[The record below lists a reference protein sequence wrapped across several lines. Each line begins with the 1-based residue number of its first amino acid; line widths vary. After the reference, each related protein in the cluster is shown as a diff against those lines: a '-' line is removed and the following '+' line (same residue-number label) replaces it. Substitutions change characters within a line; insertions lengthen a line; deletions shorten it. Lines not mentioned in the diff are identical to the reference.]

1 VDKYK
6 FSDEAARILENLDVP
21 FVIYQS
27 ISNRIVTILATNG
40 FCDLIGLSRADAI
53 KLLDTDMYRGTHP
66 EDKAFVAELGIKFAA
81 GTSEYDCVYRSWSPR
96 LEDYGIVHAVGRHII
111 MEDGTPLLL
120 VYYMDESSH
129 SEGKSDDFTDDIRE
143 VFAHMI
149 SNKMPV
155 LNSYYDILTGLPN
168 MAYFFELAE
177 AGCKEIVKHGE
188 TPTIL
193 SFDLNGMKDFN
204 SQHGIEEGNKLL
216 CALADILREEYTNE
230 NCARFGE
237 DHFYV
242 FTSDKG
248 VEEGI
253 QRVFDALEHA
263 NEGHVLPL
271 RVGVYIDEYNVAN
284 MGAACDR
291 AKMACDYDRNTYF
304 SKIVYFDKNMLRQSA
319 VREYV
324 LNYIDIALEERW
336 IVPYFQPIVRAING
350 KVTEEEA
357 YARWIDPKRGIFSP
371 ADFIPVL
378 EESKLMY
385 KLDLYMV
392 DRVIDA
398 FEVKKHSGLK
408 IVPVSIN
415 ISRYDFE
422 CIDMVSEIVRRLD
435 EREISHELL
444 KIEITET
451 VIGFDSEL
459 LNQQI
464 ERFHKAGIE
473 VWMDNFGAGYSSL
486 NVLQDFDFDAIK
498 LDTAFMKNFNQ
509 NGKNYPIILGLIRMA
524 KNMGIRVIAQ
534 GVETEDQERLLRA
547 VGCDNLQ
554 GYYYFMP
561 VSIKKII
568 ELMQSVG
575 GKLRET
581 DIENEYY
588 TRISELNLNRLDIS
602 GDSEIE
608 EAIRS
613 RIYGAPIA
621 VVEYGSGDLRMIRC
635 NEAYQNY
642 LRKFGLTSKDGFIYD
657 EREPFSRTVRKAF
670 EEVVDDAGPDRWTA
684 LGVQKDYVLSTGFI
698 RKLCTNVE
706 SGKSAFVI
714 IIPIY

>member
-1 VDKYK
+1 VEKYK
-6 FSDEAARILENLDVP
+6 FSDEATRILENLDVP

-27 ISNRIVTILATNG
+27 ISNRIVTILVTNG
-40 FCDLIGLSRADAI
+40 FCDLIGLSRDEAI

-66 EDKAFVAELGIKFAA
+66 DDRAFVADLGIRFAA
-81 GTSEYDCVYRSWSPR
+81 GSSDYDCVYRSWSPR

-111 MEDGTPLLL
+111 MEDGTPLLM
-120 VYYMDESSH
+120 VYYMDESTH

-143 VFAHMI
+143 VFAQMI

-168 MAYFFELAE
+168 MPYFFELAD
-177 AGCKEIVKHGE
+177 AGCKEIMEQGE

-193 SFDLNGMKDFN
+193 SFDLNGMRDFN
-204 SQHGIEEGNKLL
+204 SQYGIEEGNKLL
-216 CALADILREEYTNE
+216 CALADILSDEYTNE

-242 FTSDKG
+242 FTTDRG
-248 VEEGI
+248 VEESVH
-253 QRVFDALEHA
+253 RVFDALEHA
-263 NEGHVLPL
+263 NNGRVLPL
-271 RVGVYIDEYNVAN
+271 RVGIYIDEYNVSN

-350 KVTEEEA
+350 KITEEEA

-371 ADFIPVL
+371 ADFINVL
-378 EESKLMY
+378 EDSKLMY

-392 DRVIDA
+392 DRVIEA
-398 FEVKKHSGLK
+398 FSEKKQSK
-408 IVPVSIN
+408 VEIVPVSIN
-415 ISRYDFE
+415 ISRHDFE
-422 CIDMVSEIVRRLD
+422 CIDMVSEIIKRLD
-435 EREISHELL
+435 EHEISHDLL

-451 VIGFDSEL
+451 VMGFNMEF

-486 NVLQDFDFDAIK
+486 NVLQNFDFDAIK
-498 LDTAFMKNFNQ
+498 LDTKFMKDFSQ

-534 GVETEDQERLLRA
+534 GVETEAQERLLRSI
-547 VGCDNLQ
+547 GCDNLQ
-554 GYYYFMP
+554 GYLYFMP
-561 VSIKKII
+561 VSIKKLV
-568 ELMQSVG
+568 ELMHSVG
-575 GKLRET
+575 GKLSET
-581 DIENEYY
+581 EAEREYY
-588 TRISELNLNRLDIS
+588 NAISRVNLNRLEID
-602 GDSEIE
+602 GDTEVD

-613 RIYGAPIA
+613 RIYGAPVAI
-621 VVEYGSGDLRMIRC
+621 VECDASEIKLIRC
-635 NEAYQNY
+635 NEAYHNY
-642 LRKFGLTSKDGFIYD
+642 LRKFGLASEDGFITD
-657 EREPFSRTVRKAF
+657 EKEPFPRTVRREF
-670 EEVVDDAGPDRWTA
+670 EEAVRDVSPEYWTA
-684 LGVQKDYVLSTGFI
+684 IGVQKDYILSTGFI
-698 RKLCTNVE
+698 KKLITNDE
-706 SGKSAFVI
+706 NGKSAFVI